1 MSNADG
7 PPPANPYVGP
17 RPFQTGERLYGRDRE
32 RAELRDLL
40 IAQRIVVM
48 YAPSGAGKTS
58 LIQAALVPELE
69 QIDFHVLPIIRVNQ
83 PLANGGNDGSNR
95 YVRSALLSLDSALPP
110 SDQCDAKELAAM
122 TLSDYMAAR
131 PRPAGAAARNV
142 LILISSKRF

>member
-1 MSNADG
+1 MSKPDG
-7 PPPANPYVGP
+7 SAPANPYVGP

-69 QIDFHVLPIIRVNQ
+69 EIEFHVLPIIRVNQ
-83 PLANGGNDGSNR
+83 PVANGGITSR
-95 YVRSALLSLDSALPP
+95 IVTSVVRSFRSIQRSRHPINVARKNSPP
-110 SDQCDAKELAAM
+110 
-122 TLSDYMAAR
+122 
-131 PRPAGAAARNV
+131 
-142 LILISSKRF
+142 